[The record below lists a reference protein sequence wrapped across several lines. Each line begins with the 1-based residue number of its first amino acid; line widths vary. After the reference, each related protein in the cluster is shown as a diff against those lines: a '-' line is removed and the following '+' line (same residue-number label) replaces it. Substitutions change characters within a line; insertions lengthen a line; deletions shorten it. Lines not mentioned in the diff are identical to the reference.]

1 MCVYMLVDVFV
12 GRNTCIHIYICIEY
26 LKCFIL
32 SKLYAQLIQS
42 GEIPLEFIK

>member
-1 MCVYMLVDVFV
+1 MLVYVFV
-12 GRNTCIHIYICIEY
+12 GRNTYICIEY

-32 SKLYAQLIQS
+32 SKFYAQLIQS